1 MSLINLG
8 NGLSEMGKS
17 VADTAGSAALVAQ
30 KADLENQK
38 EQLINLLATTRETS
52 LENLRQSGAKDLATT
67 QESLSE
73 KGDAFKSQMALQN
86 IPLIAKAQSQAQI
99 DNANNPKWV
108 AAQKTIVD
116 ATATP
121 EQRAQAAYYTQQ
133 AFATSIANTTNA
145 ELNSARS
152 QLSDAT
158 KSGDPDAIRA
168 AQTRLYVAQYSQHDE
183 VQRAAALTAQ
193 ENNDRLQVTTL
204 QSQLDAKQ
212 IPPMAE
218 TPDMQSARMAQIQ
231 RLSADLAVAKSQYE
245 TSHAMAQRAAQNVPT
260 VDLGDAGGPTTG
272 TRPPLSSFNKGTP
285 SVTTP
290 GGGAAPAPG
299 IGGLPTNP

>member
-38 EQLINLLATTRETS
+38 EQLINQLATTRETS
-52 LENLRQSGAKDLATT
+52 LEKLRQSGAKDLATT
-67 QESLSE
+67 QETLSE
-73 KGDAFKSQMALQN
+73 KGDAFKSQLALQN
-86 IPLIAKAQSQAQI
+86 IPLIARAQSQAQI

-116 ATATP
+116 ATASP

-145 ELNSARS
+145 ELNSARA
-152 QLSDAT
+152 QLSDAA
-158 KSGDPDAIRA
+158 KSGDPDAIKA

-204 QSQLDAKQ
+204 QTQLDAKQ
-212 IPPMAE
+212 IPPLAE
-218 TPDMQSARMAQIQ
+218 TPAMQTARESQIQ

-245 TSHAMAQRAAQNVPT
+245 TSHAMAQRAAQDVPT
-260 VDLGDAGGPTTG
+260 VNLGDAGASNGG
-272 TRPPLSSFNKGTP
+272 TRPPLSSFNKPAP
-285 SVTTP
+285 SVPTP
-290 GGGAAPAPG
+290 GGTAAPMPG
-299 IGGLPTNP
+299 LGGSPTGP